1 MTKHTRINI
10 YLIFETILVFIALS
24 LLAIYISQLDIK
36 KLYKTLIYIPIL
48 IFQGLWFYR
57 FYIVGHEASHKKL
70 FLKNKKLN
78 DAVGSIILLPLMT
91 PINVFRKIHM
101 FHHGFN
107 RKDNHTSALDTFT
120 TKKTTILKKIYF
132 YTLWYLGVFFGGF
145 FIHSLISVILFL
157 FLPPKISIKISPA
170 FKGWTWNDQFKAIG
184 LFILGISFHL
194 LIYKIGGW
202 HIYLYTILFPLLS
215 FAWVLSLLVYVL
227 HYDTTVGENVR
238 YNVRSVKNVPI
249 ISWILLNF
257 NEHATHHQNPN
268 IPWYQLPKK
277 SKPLPEEFHNKNQTT
292 TNFFVAI
299 LNQLKGPRI
308 INE

>member
-70 FLKNKKLN
+70 FLKNKMLN

-157 FLPPKISIKISPA
+157 FLP
-170 FKGWTWNDQFKAIG
+170 
-184 LFILGISFHL
+184 L
-194 LIYKIGGW
+194 L
-202 HIYLYTILFPLLS
+202 P
-215 FAWVLSLLVYVL
+215 
-227 HYDTTVGENVR
+227 
-238 YNVRSVKNVPI
+238 
-249 ISWILLNF
+249 
-257 NEHATHHQNPN
+257 
-268 IPWYQLPKK
+268 
-277 SKPLPEEFHNKNQTT
+277 
-292 TNFFVAI
+292 
-299 LNQLKGPRI
+299 
-308 INE
+308 